1 MGCYQAED
9 VTFRPLAHFPPDIWG
24 EHFVTFTPE
33 DNMKMEIYAKEI
45 EPLKEDL
52 RKKLFIMNDSVDLG
66 RKLSFIDAVERLG
79 VSYHFESE
87 IEDMLN
93 KIFKEFAANNF
104 DIDYDLYNTACQFR
118 IFRQHGHK
126 MPCDVFN
133 KFTNSDGKF
142 KESLRN
148 DIKAIV
154 SLYEAAHLRVYGEPI
169 LDEAF
174 AFATDVLQSSAPYS
188 ELARHALK
196 QVLHFGIQRV
206 ESRLFISFYE
216 EDETRHETLLKLAK
230 IDFNRVQLLYRKE
243 LSQVLR
249 WWHVLDFKTKLPYA
263 RQRSVECHFWSIAM
277 YYEPQHSHARM
288 LLVKVLLVISILD
301 DTYDAYGTFEELELL
316 TEAFERWDL
325 NAMEQFPKEYMKL
338 VFQFVYNIYNGFAKE
353 MTELGKPYA
362 AKFAKDREEQARGH
376 VASGV
381 ECYMKD
387 YNMSREEVVQIFNK
401 MVEDAWKELNEEFLI
416 KSRPGDDDLPK
427 AVLKRVLNL
436 ARVVDALYKVID
448 GYTYSAK
455 LIKGDIISTYTQP
468 IPL

>member
-1 MGCYQAED
+1 
-9 VTFRPLAHFPPDIWG
+9 
-24 EHFVTFTPE
+24 
-33 DNMKMEIYAKEI
+33 MEIYAKEI

-52 RKKLFIMNDSVDLG
+52 RKKLLIMDDSVDLG
-66 RKLSFIDAVERLG
+66 KKMSFIDAVERLG

-104 DIDYDLYNTACQFR
+104 DIDYDLHNTACQFR

-142 KESLRN
+142 KENLRN

-154 SLYEAAHLRVYGEPI
+154 SLYESALLRVYGEPI

-174 AFATDVLQSSAPYS
+174 AFATDVLKLSAPYS

-206 ESRLFISFYE
+206 ENRLFISFDE

-249 WWHVLDFKTKLPYA
+249 WWYELDFKTKLPYA
-263 RQRSVECHFWSIAM
+263 RQRMVFIGCIYNRDSVPEFEVDSLSM
-277 YYEPQHSHARM
+277 
-288 LLVKVLLVISILD
+288 KV
-301 DTYDAYGTFEELELL
+301 YNN
-316 TEAFERWDL
+316 TEKSVTADL
-325 NAMEQFPKEYMKL
+325 NFTVTLKNKDEDLLSFDQMQVSLEYHQNDEIMSSTSLDAFLLDEKQRQIQFGMLINAHYLRNETVDSIYRDNVLRFGLKAQGHYVRPRDHYFDKCEIKL
-338 VFQFVYNIYNGFAKE
+338 V
-353 MTELGKPYA
+353 
-362 AKFAKDREEQARGH
+362 
-376 VASGV
+376 
-381 ECYMKD
+381 
-387 YNMSREEVVQIFNK
+387 
-401 MVEDAWKELNEEFLI
+401 
-416 KSRPGDDDLPK
+416 
-427 AVLKRVLNL
+427 
-436 ARVVDALYKVID
+436 
-448 GYTYSAK
+448 
-455 LIKGDIISTYTQP
+455 
-468 IPL
+468 